1 MSKGNMLLGQARG
14 AVGDVV
20 FSRLK
25 GQQVTRARN
34 RKPAN
39 PRTSSQVYQRA
50 LFSDAIKFYTR
61 GRQNLYQFAF
71 ENKKPNESDYNA
83 FMRENAKR
91 GVVISNAAFDNASYP
106 AIGNWVIAKGSL
118 TPLDWRYDAT
128 NARPYIQLGMHP
140 STDAVPTTLADLSAI
155 LINGDT
161 IQEGDILTFVN
172 IYSDKE
178 GIPNVA
184 GEAYVTP
191 TWVIRQLQLDSTSAQ
206 PLSDYNIAVV
216 KYGTGDNVYWHLTI
230 TDTVQEPNDQI
241 NTGAV
246 VLSRNTTTGVKVATT
261 ELDVTVGYI
270 TEALDAARQRSYIDS
285 VVESW
290 RTTQQAP
297 VVSESI
303 MQGNIAQSIALDFDA
318 GE

>member
-14 AVGDVV
+14 AVGDMV

-34 RKPAN
+34 HKPAN

-50 LFSDAIKFYTR
+50 LFSDAVKFYTR

-71 ENKKPNESDYNA
+71 ENKKANESDYNA

-91 GVVISNAAFDNASYP
+91 GVVISKAAFDNNSYP

-118 TPLDWRYDAT
+118 IAPDWGYDFG
-128 NARPYIQLGMHP
+128 NARPYISLGMHA
-140 STDAVPTTLADLSAI
+140 STDALPTTLAALSAI

-172 IYSDKE
+172 IYSDKK

-184 GEAYVTP
+184 GEVEGVP

-216 KYGTGDNVYWHLTI
+216 KYGAGDTVTWELTI
-230 TDTVQEPNDQI
+230 TDTVDDAGEI
-241 NTGAV
+241 ISAGAV
-246 VLSRNTTTGVKVATT
+246 VLSRNTKTGVKVATT
-261 ELDVTVGYI
+261 ELDATGLYY
-270 TEALDAARQRSYIDS
+270 EAALDAARQRSYIDS

-303 MQGNIAQSIALDFDA
+303 MQGNIAQSIALDFEP